1 MGDQKARLNYPNL
14 PFLLTNNPS
23 CWLDVLEAIQEIEF
37 LFGIFWVT
45 TFCLLVESLRLLWK
59 NIQ

>member
-37 LFGIFWVT
+37 FILGFFG
-45 TFCLLVESLRLLWK
+45 
-59 NIQ
+59 